1 MKKSEA
7 GSRDFEVGG
16 SGVCELC
23 GRAVAELTK
32 HHLIPRSRHN
42 KRRNRRDFDRAEL
55 HSRVAWLCRPCHR
68 HVHATIGLKE
78 LEREYNTLEQLAGHP
93 EIAKFTNWVRNKAA
107 ATSVSSSRRKRGR
120 TDSTD

>member
-1 MKKSEA
+1 
-7 GSRDFEVGG
+7 
-16 SGVCELC
+16 
-23 GRAVAELTK
+23 
-32 HHLIPRSRHN
+32 
-42 KRRNRRDFDRAEL
+42 
-55 HSRVAWLCRPCHR
+55 
-68 HVHATIGLKE
+68 VHATIGLKE